1 MPRPKFMWRRTSRTV
16 RGGERRPVLH
26 STGFSL
32 TLHRMSTDR
41 HDRPGMVRP
50 GYRQKAEAP
59 DGRLAGVRAKGAGFP
74 GRGRRRAPAAEEEA
88 GREENRRQMAPPKSA
103 ACKPRESAWSSVDAA
118 EVGVGSAVRARV
130 HAVRER
136 PHRLLPRGAFGPRPS
151 READLLVPVPDQRVA
166 PKQSSVQPYTG

>member
-1 MPRPKFMWRRTSRTV
+1 MAALQESV
-16 RGGERRPVLH
+16 
-26 STGFSL
+26 
-32 TLHRMSTDR
+32 
-41 HDRPGMVRP
+41 
-50 GYRQKAEAP
+50 QKAQASRGA
-59 DGRLAGVRAKGAGFP
+59 DADVHRLPKKK
-74 GRGRRRAPAAEEEA
+74 PAAKRTA
-88 GREENRRQMAPPKSA
+88 AKMAPPKSA